1 MSRRIDDAGEL
12 MLGARKHEFGH
23 GLSVADIADLPDS
36 EAAALVVKDKVW
48 PLPDYAALI
57 DAGRPPRL
65 VALLK
70 IVRDRLP
77 KKPVMNHRDQMDLT
91 GLELRRHY
99 IEMISAIREL
109 AETWAD
115 EDDAMRTAGKIL
127 ADLGWNEGGWR
138 DASVR
143 ARLRTVQIG
152 RASTTF
158 SVDRSDVAKAA
169 ELVRQGFPNIEP
181 EPAWKKGVK
190 VRMDRNGSLFA
201 VKAKKIVASGAKDE
215 AALDEMLRLAWEQK
229 RAERKAGASEPPR
242 RPQGMLE
249 DRSGM
254 PDWRGGIDIAPDE
267 FISTFGFRGVQF
279 GESLPDVE
287 RQAVINH
294 AYDALKDLAEIL
306 GVEDHA
312 ISLHGRLGAAFGARG
327 QGGAPAHYE
336 PGMRLFNITRANGA
350 GSLAHEWGHGF
361 DDLMGELVLQG
372 ANKGNTVYASSLNA
386 FNNAPVPLGDM
397 WMAVVSAMVSRE
409 RSREEALAKA
419 EGNLEALVANEANAV
434 AIKERE
440 TAKERPDRKYLR
452 KVEVYLASIAKNIA
466 ILSKSVEL
474 LKDPRAK
481 PPFGKRPSNY
491 LNEAQALCGKSGEYW
506 KRRHELFARAFE
518 SAVFD
523 ALAQRGASSPFLVH
537 GVEEDRY
544 ADKAVWKGN
553 PYPSGDERRS
563 MSSLIPPMVA
573 QGLQD
578 LKHEPANS
586 APLAG
591 P

>member
-23 GLSVADIADLPDS
+23 GLAVEDIAELSDT
-36 EAAALVVKDKVW
+36 EAASLVVKDKVW
-48 PLPDYAALI
+48 PQPDYAGMIAS
-57 DAGRPPRL
+57 GRPPRL

-99 IEMISAIREL
+99 IEMLSSIRRL
-109 AETWAD
+109 AETWID

-127 ADLGWNEGGWR
+127 GDLGWNEGGWR
-138 DASVR
+138 DATVR

-158 SVDRSDVAKAA
+158 NVDRSDVAKAA

-181 EPAWKKGVK
+181 EPAWKKGIK
-190 VRMDRNGSLFA
+190 VRMDRDGTFFA
-201 VKAKKIVASGAKDE
+201 VKAKRIVARDAKDE
-215 AALDEMLRLAWEQK
+215 AELDEMLRLAWEQK
-229 RAERKAGASEPPR
+229 KAERKAGASEPPR

-249 DRSGM
+249 DRTGM
-254 PDWRGGIDIAPDE
+254 PDWRAGRDIAPEE
-267 FISTFGFRGVQF
+267 FLSTFGFRGVQF

-294 AYDALKDLAEIL
+294 AYDALKDLADIL
-306 GVEDHA
+306 GVEDEA

-327 QGGAPAHYE
+327 QGSAPAHYE
-336 PGMRLFNITRANGA
+336 PGMRLFNITRQNGA

-361 DDLMGELVLQG
+361 DDLMGEHLLQG
-372 ANKGNTVYASSLNA
+372 ANKGNTVYASSLSVFKNV
-386 FNNAPVPLGDM
+386 PEPLGSM
-397 WMAVVSAMVSRE
+397 WAGVVSAMVSRE
-409 RSREEALAKA
+409 RSREEALSKTSA
-419 EGNLEALVANEANAV
+419 NLEALVANEANAI

-440 TAKERPDRKYLR
+440 VAKERPDRKYLR
-452 KVEVYLASIAKNIA
+452 KVEAYLASIAKDIA
-466 ILSKSVEL
+466 TLHEAVQLLS
-474 LKDPRAK
+474 DPGAQ
-481 PPFGKRPSNY
+481 PPFGRRPSDY
-491 LNEAQALCGKSGEYW
+491 ITEAQALCGKSGEYW

-518 SAVFD
+518 SAIFD
-523 ALAQRGASSPFLVH
+523 ALEARGGSSPFLVH

-563 MSSLIPPMVA
+563 MSDLIPPMVA
-573 QGLQD
+573 QGLRD
-578 LKHEPANS
+578 LKHDTTKAASLGKP
-586 APLAG
+586 
-591 P
+591 